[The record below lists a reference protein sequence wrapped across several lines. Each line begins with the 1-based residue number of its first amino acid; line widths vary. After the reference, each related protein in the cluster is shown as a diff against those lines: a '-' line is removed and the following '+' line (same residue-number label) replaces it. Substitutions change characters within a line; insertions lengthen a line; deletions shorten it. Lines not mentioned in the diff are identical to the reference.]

1 MHQRVCESGIGSSH
15 RRLTLACGVSLDARL
30 RFRHEFLP
38 SLVDPSLRLNHSTP
52 SLRPHYRASTLL
64 RVDPPLCHASGL
76 WSSWVFHLGLSLGI
90 VATGSHVPHESL
102 NRARATFTPVII
114 RAVSRYRPDR
124 IPGQRLEP
132 GFDDVPTL
140 STPHRWFTRVRLLG
154 SYLTGSRPAFSRTL
168 TTGTLD
174 PCSFG

>member
-1 MHQRVCESGIGSSH
+1 M
-15 RRLTLACGVSLDARL
+15 SLVARP

-38 SLVDPSLRLNHSTP
+38 SLVDPSRRLNHSTP
-52 SLRPHYRASTLL
+52 SLRLRYRASTLL

-76 WSSWVFHLGLSLGI
+76 LTSWGFHLGISLGI
-90 VATGSHVPHESL
+90 VTTGSHVPRESL
-102 NRARATFTPVII
+102 NRARATFTPVTIK
-114 RAVSRYRPDR
+114 AVSRSRLDR

-140 STPHRWFTRVRLLG
+140 STPHRWFTCVRLLG

-168 TTGTLD
+168 TTGTLRAY
-174 PCSFG
+174 PSRPLHRYVMKAHTR